1 MHRLEGYGMVSSPTD
16 RRSEHYGF
24 ESVDSMTV
32 FFSKW
37 IPETEIHD
45 LVQHAETH
53 FRPRKEA
60 SPAETRL
67 QKIQKAEFA
76 IVRRLVHRNP
86 SIP

>member
-1 MHRLEGYGMVSSPTD
+1 MHRLEGNRMVSSPVD
-16 RRSEHYGF
+16 RRSERYGF

-37 IPETEIHD
+37 IPETEIKD
-45 LVQHAETH
+45 LVQQSVTN
-53 FRPRKEA
+53 FRPRKDCSE
-60 SPAETRL
+60 AETDL

-86 SIP
+86 TIL

>member
-1 MHRLEGYGMVSSPTD
+1 MISSPLD
-16 RRSEHYGF
+16 RRSERYGF

-37 IPETEIHD
+37 IPETEIND
-45 LVQHAETH
+45 LVLHAETH

-60 SPAETRL
+60 SEAETQL

-76 IVRRLVHRNP
+76 IVRRLVRRNP
-86 SIP
+86 AIP

>member
-1 MHRLEGYGMVSSPTD
+1 MVSSPAD
-16 RRSEHYGF
+16 RRSERYGF

-37 IPETEIHD
+37 IPEAEITD
-45 LVQHAETH
+45 LVQEAENH
-53 FRPRKEA
+53 FRPRKDTSE
-60 SPAETRL
+60 AETHL

-86 SIP
+86 SIL

>member
-1 MHRLEGYGMVSSPTD
+1 MVSSPVD
-16 RRSEHYGF
+16 RRCQRYGF

-37 IPETEIHD
+37 IPETEIKD
-45 LVQHAETH
+45 LVDRSVTD
-53 FRPRKEA
+53 FRPRRET
-60 SPAETRL
+60 SDAETQL

-86 SIP
+86 AIL